1 MNNIKKI
8 TKMQLFLPIFSM
20 LLVMLINVVFDI
32 VDGKS
37 AVDFFTITIKNNA
50 GSNLTKVNSC
60 AHKVYISSKLNGSD
74 TCSIRILLVECFHK
88 RYKLCTA

>member
-37 AVDFFTITIKNNA
+37 AADFFTITIKNGVLYGRIIDILNR
-50 GSNLTKVNSC
+50 GSEI
-60 AHKVYISSKLNGSD
+60 A
-74 TCSIRILLVECFHK
+74 ILVG
-88 RYKLCTA
+88 